1 MAIGCSGCP
10 PMCYCSNSMTRP
22 ISNPTARLCNLAC
35 CVLMGSTGCAT
46 IPYEFGKDLENDDN
60 VALAAQEPQVERG
73 EPRGVVDF
81 IGCWFFGL
89 PSKILLL
96 NLKVDNHDISP
107 ETEAVL
113 REYLARND
121 LKKVKVRLNQYS
133 PGAEWSRLADNH
145 AIHPGWRW
153 TFGAIA
159 TALYTVFPGRVFGGD
174 NYNPY
179 TNTINLYSDHPAIA
193 LHEAGH
199 AKDAAEKRLK
209 GTYAALYALPLAPL
223 WHEADATGD
232 VMGYLQQEDDVPGQ
246 KRAYRILYPAYFT
259 YIGGS
264 ITQFIPEYDLLI
276 SLGAV
281 IPGHIVGQTRAFLL
295 KEKKEDAAT
304 LQRTDDRHGN
314 VAADSIRR

>member
-1 MAIGCSGCP
+1 MRDS
-10 PMCYCSNSMTRP
+10 SNILHTLSRLFLLVLL
-22 ISNPTARLCNLAC
+22 IST
-35 CVLMGSTGCAT
+35 VTSCAT
-46 IPYEFGKDLENDDN
+46 VPYEFGKNLEEDDN
-60 VALAAQEPQVERG
+60 LPLAVQEPQVERG
-73 EPRGVVDF
+73 QSKKVVDF
-81 IGCWFFGL
+81 IGCWIFGL

-113 REYLARND
+113 AQYLASNG
-121 LKKVKVRLNQYS
+121 LEKVKVRLNQYQPRS
-133 PGAEWSRLADNH
+133 EWARLAGNH

-153 TFGAIA
+153 TFGALA
-159 TALYTVFPGRVFGGD
+159 TALYTIFPGRIFGGD

-199 AKDAAEKRLK
+199 AKDAAERTLK
-209 GTYAALYALPLAPL
+209 GTYAAIYSLPLVPL

-232 VMGYLQQEDDVPGQ
+232 VMGYLQHQDDIPAQ
-246 KRAYRILYPAYFT
+246 KSAYRTLYPAYFT

-264 ITQFIPEYDLLI
+264 LAQFLPEYDLML
-276 SLGAV
+276 SLGMV

-295 KEKKEDAAT
+295 KEKEGEVGESKLAES
-304 LQRTDDRHGN
+304 R
-314 VAADSIRR
+314 